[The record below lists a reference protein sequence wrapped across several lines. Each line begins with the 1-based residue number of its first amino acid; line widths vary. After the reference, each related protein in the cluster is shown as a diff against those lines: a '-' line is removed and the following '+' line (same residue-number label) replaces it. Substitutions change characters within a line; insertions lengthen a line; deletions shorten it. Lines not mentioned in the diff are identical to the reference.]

1 MLLNGWH
8 RDAREAYLEEAIVQP
23 PARRENKRPI
33 PPWVIMAATRP
44 DLQRLRQG
52 LALSE
57 DRGEG
62 LFLSRIYQTG
72 KSSPFCLVGPFM
84 GAPQAT
90 MLMETL
96 SAWGGGHFLFVG
108 WCGAIDPQ
116 LQTGDILL
124 PTSAFIDEGTSRGY
138 GADIDQVDLPPDG
151 LLQTVKAL
159 LEAKGLPFR
168 EGAVW
173 STDAVF
179 RETPSKVRTFR
190 ELGALAVEMEVSAC
204 LTVARLRKIP
214 FAAIL
219 VVSDEL
225 SHLKWRPGFSDPRF
239 KQACR
244 AVSWVVE
251 RLCRTL

>member
-1 MLLNGWH
+1 M
-8 RDAREAYLEEAIVQP
+8 EEAIVQP
-23 PARRENKRPI
+23 PVRRGDKRPI
-33 PPWVIMAATRP
+33 PPWVIMAATGP

-57 DRGEG
+57 DRGER
-62 LFLSRIYQTG
+62 LYLSRIYQAG
-72 KSSPFCLVGPFM
+72 PSSPYCLVGPFM
-84 GAPQAT
+84 GAPQAA

-116 LQTGDILL
+116 LQAGDILL
-124 PTSAFIDEGTSRGY
+124 PTSAFIDEGTSRCYDEAVG
-138 GADIDQVDLPPDG
+138 QVRLARDG
-151 LLQTVKAL
+151 LQQAVKNL
-159 LEAKGLPFR
+159 LEDKGLTFR

-179 RETPSKVRTFR
+179 RETPSKVRTFQ
-190 ELGALAVEMEVSAC
+190 EQGALAVEMEISAC
-204 LTVARLRKIP
+204 LTVARLRKVR
-214 FAAIL
+214 FAALL

-225 SHLKWRPGFSDPRF
+225 SDLKWRPGFSDPRF

-244 AVSWVVE
+244 AVSQTIE
-251 RLCRTL
+251 TLCQTL